1 MEDYDIFQHNPHK
14 RPPLDLDV
22 VGSICAFV
30 TEYPDLLSL
39 SLTCSAFRP
48 LAARTMLRT
57 RPVVLKKVVT
67 ILKFHNFVFTDA
79 AARLPHIVALVIDV
93 AYDEIHPPPECRERA
108 IEALIAILR
117 NAPSLK
123 TLELSSSASRW
134 LFGYLN
140 DSRLSASVGKITSLR
155 ELTING
161 RTEVDFISAVRAP
174 LTRLT
179 LCFLSPVGGLKDW
192 SPTDLS
198 ATLARFNDSLKSLSI
213 EESGVRLERSSLG
226 FPVPTLTQFHAVR
239 SLILNHLVAL
249 PDLSILLELF
259 PNLDGTVHLAGFAN
273 YRVPGVDQD
282 VDGPERYNYFKG
294 AREENG
300 KAQERRRWTRL
311 ERLICDVDTFFV
323 LNLRCPIGLT
333 IVHHCAAEAS
343 SVLRRQYLVE
353 SLRENPPTHLNIQL
367 AMWYGPDKHALDGA
381 IPPEAAATL
390 THLTLCVKYVYDN
403 GLDPTSD
410 SHYADTRWDDLWRD
424 AILPVIEPLR
434 ALTHFRLVFHC
445 KAQEAE
451 NCVRPIKEEPIV
463 GDLRPSSDGGRFDF
477 TAVASAIADVL
488 PSLRYCFLTNSVYV
502 PKGSGSW
509 AFTVGE
515 QWCVSRAWRVGR
527 APTGTPGSDSD
538 SVDHPGLGLGLAAA
552 VDSCG
557 TSGLRELEEL
567 HDAVAEKM
575 IERERLDLS
584 EEEQASAFERGFF
597 DMACANLVFVETQE
611 MIELD

>member
-1 MEDYDIFQHNPHK
+1 MEEYDLFQHNPHK
-14 RPPLDLDV
+14 TPPLNSDIVD
-22 VGSICAFV
+22 SICAFV

-39 SLTCSAFRP
+39 SLTNSHFRP
-48 LAARTMLRT
+48 LATHSMLRN
-57 RPVVLKKVVT
+57 RPVVLKKVAT
-67 ILKFHNFVFTDA
+67 ISKFHDFIFSDA
-79 AARLPHIVALVIDV
+79 AARLPHVASLVIHASRGEDRL
-93 AYDEIHPPPECRERA
+93 DPECKERA
-108 IEALIAILR
+108 IGTLIAILR
-117 NAPSLK
+117 GASSLK
-123 TLELSSSASRW
+123 SLALKSSISLRP
-134 LFGYLN
+134 LGYL
-140 DSRLSASVGKITSLR
+140 DDPRLSAAVGEVASLR
-155 ELTING
+155 ELKIG
-161 RTEVDFISAVRAP
+161 GQAEVADFIGAVRSP
-174 LTRLT
+174 LTKLT
-179 LCFLSPVGGLKDW
+179 LRFLNPLGGFKDW
-192 SPTDLS
+192 SAASLS
-198 ATLARFNDSLKSLSI
+198 GALSHFKDSLESLTIDS
-213 EESGVRLERSSLG
+213 SDTRLERSSLG
-226 FPVPTLTQFHAVR
+226 SRAPTFTQFHAVR
-239 SLILNHLVAL
+239 SLNLSHLVAV
-249 PDLSILLELF
+249 PDLHILMELF
-259 PNLDGTVHLAGFAN
+259 PNLDGTVHLAKFV
-273 YRVPGVDQD
+273 YRGVPENEF
-282 VDGPERYNYFKG
+282 ERHNFFKKV
-294 AREENG
+294 REENG

-353 SLRENPPTHLNIQL
+353 SLRENPPSRLNIQL

-381 IPPEAAATL
+381 IPFEAAATL

-434 ALTHFRLVFHC
+434 GLTHFRLVFHC

-488 PSLRYCFLTNSVYV
+488 PSLRYCFLTNSIYV

-527 APTGTPGSDSD
+527 APALGSGSDG
-538 SVDHPGLGLGLAAA
+538 VDHPGLGPAAA
-552 VDSCG
+552 VDRRG

-567 HDAVAEKM
+567 HDAVAETM

-597 DMACANLVFVETQE
+597 DMACANLVFVEIQE

>member
-198 ATLARFNDSLKSLSI
+198 ATLDRKS
-213 EESGVRLERSSLG
+213 
-226 FPVPTLTQFHAVR
+226 
-239 SLILNHLVAL
+239 
-249 PDLSILLELF
+249 
-259 PNLDGTVHLAGFAN
+259 
-273 YRVPGVDQD
+273 
-282 VDGPERYNYFKG
+282 
-294 AREENG
+294 
-300 KAQERRRWTRL
+300 TRL
-311 ERLICDVDTFFV
+311 
-323 LNLRCPIGLT
+323 N
-333 IVHHCAAEAS
+333 S
-343 SVLRRQYLVE
+343 SHSGE
-353 SLRENPPTHLNIQL
+353 SR
-367 AMWYGPDKHALDGA
+367 M
-381 IPPEAAATL
+381 
-390 THLTLCVKYVYDN
+390 
-403 GLDPTSD
+403 
-410 SHYADTRWDDLWRD
+410 
-424 AILPVIEPLR
+424 
-434 ALTHFRLVFHC
+434 
-445 KAQEAE
+445 
-451 NCVRPIKEEPIV
+451 
-463 GDLRPSSDGGRFDF
+463 PSS
-477 TAVASAIADVL
+477 A
-488 PSLRYCFLTNSVYV
+488 
-502 PKGSGSW
+502 
-509 AFTVGE
+509 
-515 QWCVSRAWRVGR
+515 
-527 APTGTPGSDSD
+527 
-538 SVDHPGLGLGLAAA
+538 
-552 VDSCG
+552 
-557 TSGLRELEEL
+557 
-567 HDAVAEKM
+567 
-575 IERERLDLS
+575 
-584 EEEQASAFERGFF
+584 
-597 DMACANLVFVETQE
+597 
-611 MIELD
+611 